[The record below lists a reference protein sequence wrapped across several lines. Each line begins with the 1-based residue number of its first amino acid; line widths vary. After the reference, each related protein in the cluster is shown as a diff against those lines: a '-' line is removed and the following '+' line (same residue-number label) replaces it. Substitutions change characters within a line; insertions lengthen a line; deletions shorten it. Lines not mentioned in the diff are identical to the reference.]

1 MNATDERRETSAT
14 IHLNSS
20 YEGTG
25 VCIGDRVVF
34 RCTVIGP
41 PLLQWVVESI
51 NTFNT
56 KPIQFNVVTD
66 MPGTIPDPFPEVT
79 NVTLIS
85 VEQDTENP
93 FQGALVSEITV
104 LVTSTTLGKHVY
116 CSHGQLGEQ
125 ETPSILIQ
133 SASKCSFYGQL
144 LIYITLLYTCN
155 FNPPFECPTHFVC
168 VYLGYFL
175 LFLYNYCI

>member
-1 MNATDERRETSAT
+1 MNATDEGRESSAT

-20 YEGTG
+20 HEGTG

-41 PLLQWVVESI
+41 PLLQWAVESI

-85 VEQDTENP
+85 VVRSENSS
-93 FQGALVSEITV
+93 QSCLISEITV
-104 LVTSTTLGKHVY
+104 LVTSNTLGKHVY

-133 SASKCSFYGQL
+133 SASECSFYGQL
-144 LIYITLLYTCN
+144 LT
-155 FNPPFECPTHFVC
+155 
-168 VYLGYFL
+168 FL
-175 LFLYNYCI
+175 

>member
-1 MNATDERRETSAT
+1 MNATDEGSESSAI

-20 YEGTG
+20 HEGTG

-41 PLLQWVVESI
+41 GLLQWAVESI
-51 NTFNT
+51 NTLFTN
-56 KPIQFNVVTD
+56 PIQFNLLRD

-85 VEQDTENP
+85 VVQDTENI
-93 FQGALVSEITV
+93 FQGSLISEITV
-104 LVTSTTLGKHVY
+104 LVTSNTLGKHVY

-125 ETPSILIQ
+125 EPPSILIQ
-133 SASKCSFYGQL
+133 SASKC
-144 LIYITLLYTCN
+144 
-155 FNPPFECPTHFVC
+155 
-168 VYLGYFL
+168 LG
-175 LFLYNYCI
+175 NSIIII

>member
-1 MNATDERRETSAT
+1 MNATDERRESSAI

-20 YEGTG
+20 HEGIG

-41 PLLQWVVESI
+41 GLLQWAVESI

-56 KPIQFNVVTD
+56 NPIRFTVLTD
-66 MPGTIPDPFPEVT
+66 VPGTIPDPFPEVT

-85 VEQDTENP
+85 VVQDTENP
-93 FQGALVSEITV
+93 FKGVLISEITV
-104 LVTSTTLGKHVY
+104 LVTSNTLGKHVY

-125 ETPSILIQ
+125 EPPSILIQ

-144 LIYITLLYTCN
+144 LIHYCTCN
-155 FNPPFECPTHFVC
+155 F
-168 VYLGYFL
+168 
-175 LFLYNYCI
+175 

>member
-1 MNATDERRETSAT
+1 MDATDET

-20 YEGTG
+20 HEGTG

-85 VEQDTENP
+85 VVQDTENP
-93 FQGALVSEITV
+93 FQGALISEITV
-104 LVTSTTLGKHVY
+104 LVTSNTLGKHVY
-116 CSHGQLGEQ
+116 CSDGQLGEQ

-144 LIYITLLYTCN
+144 LYTCN
-155 FNPPFECPTHFVC
+155 FNPPFQFSR
-168 VYLGYFL
+168 LG
-175 LFLYNYCI
+175 N